1 MSENN
6 QKQELAVTDDL
17 KNILAVLKP
26 QDAKEVLRLKEE
38 LADNWNKKQIFRTET
53 EMRIS
58 VLNDINHPTP
68 ASKYWQSVR
77 EMSAHFD
84 ALMNLSFDMRKA
96 DVERLRLERKMK
108 EAELKGDNLEI
119 MEVQIDLDQN
129 LYGKACMEQVA
140 HDRVREIQTWSKIK
154 AELNDGSFDDREVN
168 THQAEGL
175 LLRLENRVRAITPST
190 DSTEVLNAVGPYETL
205 RRLKTQD
212 GQLLTFDQAKQLQLE
227 QQIQQQLE
235 QHIQQQIQQQQ
246 QQQ

>member
-1 MSENN
+1 MSEE
-6 QKQELAVTDDL
+6 KKELAVTQDL
-17 KNILAVLKP
+17 RNILAVLKP

-58 VLNDINHPTP
+58 VLNDVSHPTP

-108 EAELKGDNLEI
+108 EAELKGDNLDI
-119 MEVQIDLDQN
+119 METQIELDQN
-129 LYGKACMEQVA
+129 LYNKACMEQVA

-154 AELNDGSFDDREVN
+154 AELNDGSFDDQNVN

-175 LLRLENRVRAITPST
+175 VLRLENRVRAITPST
-190 DSTEVLNAVGPYETL
+190 DSTEVLNAVGPYETAL
-205 RRLKTQD
+205 RLRKQD
-212 GQLLTFDQAKQLQLE
+212 NTLLTYDEVKQLQLA
-227 QQIQQQLE
+227 QQAQSQQQE
-235 QHIQQQIQQQQ
+235 PPQQ
-246 QQQ
+246 